1 MSRNTNNLVA
11 QGPQIKQAMENFKAE
26 VANELGLTQ
35 RIQSTGYENMTSRE
49 CGSIGGLMTKRLV
62 QIAEQSLAGGRTTP

>member
-1 MSRNTNNLVA
+1 MSRNTNDLVA
-11 QGPQIKQAMENFKAE
+11 QGPQIKQAMDNFKNE

-62 QIAEQSLAGGRTTP
+62 QIAEQQLAGGK

>member
-11 QGPQIKQAMENFKAE
+11 QGPQVKQAMENFKGE
-26 VANELGLTQ
+26 VANELGLNE
-35 RIQSTGYENMTSRE
+35 RINTVGYENMTSRE

-62 QIAEQSLAGGRTTP
+62 QMAEQALSGQTTR